1 MTDKKIEIR
10 KKYSHELHDIKN
22 KLDQLRNGRVYE
34 ISNVK
39 SDGYIST
46 NIDQLEK
53 SIANLLS
60 KVENGEDSFLEFFSK
75 QISE

>member
-1 MTDKKIEIR
+1 MKLE
-10 KKYSHELHDIKN
+10 KKYSHELHDIKS